1 MSLSR
6 ISIFVNIRK
15 ADSEDD
21 DDSSNF
27 LNTCVRKRRK
37 MIHNAALLTA
47 LWIAYPTL
55 GPQGQNRT
63 EESHF
68 SWPDHVGRLSRA
80 EFKARYRL
88 CPESFDELVNKIRD
102 QTGVSDEAQ
111 AMRSRGD
118 IPPHIILFFLLM

>member
-1 MSLSR
+1 MPIEDSQK
-6 ISIFVNIRK
+6 N
-15 ADSEDD
+15 SEDD
-21 DDSSNF
+21 DDSSKF
-27 LNTCVRKRRK
+27 LNTCARKRRK

-55 GPQGQNRT
+55 GPQAQNRT

-88 CPESFDELVNKIRD
+88 SPESFDKLVPL
-102 QTGVSDEAQ
+102 GVPIAPEVRFT
-111 AMRSRGD
+111 MKNRRG
-118 IPPHIILFFLLM
+118 LS